1 MQGILVVDK
10 PEGFTS
16 FDVVA
21 KLRGICGTRRIG
33 HGGTLDPMATGVLP
47 VFVGGAAKAVDMQE
61 RADKMYTATMLLG
74 RRTDTG
80 DVTGETLAQAAVP
93 ADIGLD
99 AVAAVLPRF
108 TGAQQQVPPMYSAVK
123 VNGQPLYKAARK
135 GQTVERTPRPIT
147 IYEITYLGSPAPG
160 DYTIRVSCSKGT
172 YIRVLAEDI
181 GTALGVP
188 ATLAA
193 LRRTRAGAFKI
204 EECHTLPEILA
215 AAEAGTLQQSGW
227 LLPVEHVF
235 ASLPALTVD
244 DAVKKHLFNGCPTS
258 HYRAQDGKYR
268 VYDAAGTFLGLAN
281 VTQGVLQVEKIF
293 CERA

>member
-1 MQGILVVDK
+1 M
-10 PEGFTS
+10 
-16 FDVVA
+16 
-21 KLRGICGTRRIG
+21 
-33 HGGTLDPMATGVLP
+33 
-47 VFVGGAAKAVDMQE
+47 
-61 RADKMYTATMLLG
+61 
-74 RRTDTG
+74 
-80 DVTGETLAQAAVP
+80 
-93 ADIGLD
+93 
-99 AVAAVLPRF
+99 
-108 TGAQQQVPPMYSAVK
+108 
-123 VNGQPLYKAARK
+123 
-135 GQTVERTPRPIT
+135 
-147 IYEITYLGSPAPG
+147 
-160 DYTIRVSCSKGT
+160 
-172 YIRVLAEDI
+172 
-181 GTALGVP
+181 P

-235 ASLPALTVD
+235 VSLPALTVD

-268 VYDAAGTFLGLAN
+268 VYDAAGTFLGLAT

>member
-1 MQGILVVDK
+1 MN
-10 PEGFTS
+10 FS
-16 FDVVA
+16 
-21 KLRGICGTRRIG
+21 
-33 HGGTLDPMATGVLP
+33 
-47 VFVGGAAKAVDMQE
+47 
-61 RADKMYTATMLLG
+61 TAMF
-74 RRTDTG
+74 
-80 DVTGETLAQAAVP
+80 EP
-93 ADIGLD
+93 
-99 AVAAVLPRF
+99 F
-108 TGAQQQVPPMYSAVK
+108 H
-123 VNGQPLYKAARK
+123 
-135 GQTVERTPRPIT
+135 
-147 IYEITYLGSPAPG
+147 
-160 DYTIRVSCSKGT
+160 
-172 YIRVLAEDI
+172 VLAEDI

>member
-1 MQGILVVDK
+1 MTSHDVI
-10 PEGFTS
+10 GF
-16 FDVVA
+16 
-21 KLRGICGTRRIG
+21 LRRVLNTKKIG
-33 HGGTLDPMATGVLP
+33 HGGTLDPDAAGVLP
-47 VFVGGAAKAVDMQE
+47 VFAGSATRLLEFAVEGRKEYIAEFTLGAQTV
-61 RADKMYTATMLLG
+61 
-74 RRTDTG
+74 TG
-80 DVTGETLAQAAVP
+80 DDSGEIVKTMPVPEFGKQELEAVLAQ
-93 ADIGLD
+93 
-99 AVAAVLPRF
+99 F
-108 TGAQQQVPPMYSAVK
+108 TGKQLQLPPMYSAVK
-123 VNGQPLYKAARK
+123 INGQPLYKAARK